1 MALTTL
7 PTAAFATGS
16 VGTSQLADGAVT
28 TEKLVADVNFRNLII
43 NGDMSIAQ
51 RGTSTASITG
61 TGYFTIDRVKN
72 AMSGFGTWTQ
82 SQSTDVPSGEGFGY
96 SLKYDCTTANASLSA
111 SAFGIFQMSKLE
123 GQMLQH
129 LKKGTANAE
138 SLTISFWVK
147 SSKTGTYI
155 VELFDED
162 NSRFTN
168 KSYSINSAS
177 TWEKK
182 TITFDGDTT
191 GAFNNDNGASLSIN
205 FWLGAGTTFTTG
217 SLQTTW
223 GGNTASNRAVGQ
235 VNLADSASNEW
246 YITGVQLEVGT
257 SASDFEFLP
266 YDVNLQRCQRY
277 FEQTYAMGT
286 ATGTATGTGSS
297 RVSGT
302 TDASSNI
309 TYNQPFRV
317 VKRTTPTITTYNAS
331 GTSGVWNYARSGA
344 SGTLSTNDWTTN
356 DKLVGLY
363 WTVGGGWN
371 FAIAQTEGHWVAD
384 AEL

>member
-1 MALTTL
+1 MALSTIPFSGL
-7 PTAAFATGS
+7 G
-16 VGTSQLADGAVT
+16 ADASNQGI
-28 TEKLVADVNFRNLII
+28 NFRNLII

-123 GQMLQH
+123 GQMLQY

-191 GAFNNDNGASLSIN
+191 GAFNNDNGDSLSIN

-235 VNLADSASNEW
+235 VNLADNTANEW

-266 YDVNLQRCQRY
+266 YDVNLQRCMRY
-277 FEQTYAMGT
+277 YQVLINGSNQSFENFTSYNGASVYCAHRFNVTEMR
-286 ATGTATGTGSS
+286 AAPTGITSNNTNDFAFYSQANAHFAPSLSFSDAHEKGSWIYCTMTTSVSQGSS
-297 RVSGT
+297 LFSKG
-302 TDASSNI
+302 
-309 TYNQPFRV
+309 
-317 VKRTTPTITTYNAS
+317 NAS
-331 GTSGVWNYARSGA
+331 TALCA
-344 SGTLSTNDWTTN
+344 
-356 DKLVGLY
+356 
-363 WTVGGGWN
+363 
-371 FAIAQTEGHWVAD
+371 FD

>member
-1 MALTTL
+1 MGTL
-7 PTAAFATGS
+7 KVDTIQDSGGNTILSSDGS
-16 VGTSQLADGAVT
+16 GGFTNSLPAGKTSSY
-28 TEKLVADVNFRNLII
+28 RNLII

-96 SLKYDCTTANASLSA
+96 SLKYDCTTANASLGA

-191 GAFNNDNGASLSIN
+191 GAFNNDNGDSLSIN

-235 VNLADSASNEW
+235 VNLADNTANDW

-257 SASDFEFLP
+257 TASDFEFLP
-266 YDVNLQRCQRY
+266 YDVNFQRCQRY
-277 FEQTYAMGT
+277 FERLHRDSSGDERVAVGWFNTTTDFNGLINYNEKRVNPTVTINNVGSFRVNYLNS
-286 ATGTATGTGSS
+286 ATTPSS
-297 RVSGT
+297 ASGNFIGKKTCNTSWGVSGMT
-302 TDASSNI
+302 AG
-309 TYNQPFRV
+309 Q
-317 VKRTTPTITTYNAS
+317 
-331 GTSGVWNYARSGA
+331 
-344 SGTLSTNDWTTN
+344 
-356 DKLVGLY
+356 
-363 WTVGGGWN
+363 GGGVRTDVTT
-371 FAIAQTEGHWVAD
+371 ASIDVD

>member
-1 MALTTL
+1 MALSKVDLANQVENQL
-7 PTAAFATGS
+7 P
-16 VGTSQLADGAVT
+16 QN
-28 TEKLVADVNFRNLII
+28 LVANNLPFRNIII
-43 NGDMSIAQ
+43 NGDMSQSQ
-51 RGTSTASITG
+51 RSTSVSSITG
-61 TGYFTIDRVKN
+61 SGYNTVDRFRTN
-72 AMSGFGTWTQ
+72 MTTAGTWTQ

-123 GQMLQH
+123 GQMLQY

-191 GAFNNDNGASLSIN
+191 GAFNNDNGDSLSIN

-235 VNLADSASNEW
+235 VNLADNTANEW

-266 YDVNLQRCQRY
+266 YDVNLRRCYRY
-277 FEQTYAMGT
+277 YEKSYDYETAPATNTEVSSMAINGLDQGTKQLRSVPVKHLETKRATPTVTIYDVPGNSGKINTLDSGGTT
-286 ATGTATGTGSS
+286 ATNQSFNGLLANGKNSFNWYIGS
-297 RVSGT
+297 
-302 TDASSNI
+302 TD
-309 TYNQPFRV
+309 
-317 VKRTTPTITTYNAS
+317 K
-331 GTSGVWNYARSGA
+331 
-344 SGTLSTNDWTTN
+344 
-356 DKLVGLY
+356 
-363 WTVGGGWN
+363 
-371 FAIAQTEGHWVAD
+371 EGYIYHYTAD

>member
-1 MALTTL
+1 MALSTI
-7 PTAAFATGS
+7 PTRALSEQGI
-16 VGTSQLADGAVT
+16 
-28 TEKLVADVNFRNLII
+28 NFRNLII

-191 GAFNNDNGASLSIN
+191 GAFNNDNGDSLSIN

-235 VNLADSASNEW
+235 VNLADNTANEW

-277 FEQTYAMGT
+277 YEILQATDSYDTILATWNRNTSDMGACLNYKVTKRTEPSFSFSNGNTFRMNT
-286 ATGTATGTGSS
+286 ATGDHT
-297 RVSGT
+297 
-302 TDASSNI
+302 ASSISSSN
-309 TYNQPFRV
+309 
-317 VKRTTPTITTYNAS
+317 PTIYTAQINIIAS
-331 GTSGVWNYARSGA
+331 GTPLTAGQAAYLNMENGN
-344 SGTLSTNDWTTN
+344 GD
-356 DKLVGLY
+356 
-363 WTVGGGWN
+363 
-371 FAIAQTEGHWVAD
+371 AIIRMD

>member
-155 VELFDED
+155 VELFDEN

-235 VNLADSASNEW
+235 VNLADNTANEW

-266 YDVNLQRCQRY
+266 YDVNLRRCQRY
-277 FEQTYAMGT
+277 FQVIAELT
-286 ATGTATGTGSS
+286 TGTGQEFIVPCANYNGTYIFGAYRFMPEMRSAPSVSS
-297 RVSGT
+297 VSGT
-302 TDASSNI
+302 DYYGINVNSTLDSFNQITASDI
-309 TYNQPFRV
+309 TPKSCQLAA
-317 VKRTTPTITTYNAS
+317 AS
-331 GTSGVWNYARSGA
+331 GV
-344 SGTLSTNDWTTN
+344 SGTAGQAGNMRTNNTSAKVT
-356 DKLVGLY
+356 
-363 WTVGGGWN
+363 
-371 FAIAQTEGHWVAD
+371 AD
-384 AEL
+384 AEF

>member
-1 MALTTL
+1 MGTL
-7 PTAAFATGS
+7 KVDTIQDSGGNTILSSDGS
-16 VGTSQLADGAVT
+16 GGFTNSLPAGKTSSY
-28 TEKLVADVNFRNLII
+28 RNLII

-96 SLKYDCTTANASLSA
+96 SLKYDCTTANASLGA

-191 GAFNNDNGASLSIN
+191 GAFNNDNGDSLSIN

-235 VNLADSASNEW
+235 VNLADNTANEW

-266 YDVNLQRCQRY
+266 YDVNFQRCQRY
-277 FEQTYAMGT
+277 FERLHRDSSGDERVAVGWFNTTTDFNGLINYNEKRVNPTVTINNVGSFRVNYLNS
-286 ATGTATGTGSS
+286 ATTPSS
-297 RVSGT
+297 ASGNFIGKKTCNTSWGVSGMT
-302 TDASSNI
+302 AG
-309 TYNQPFRV
+309 Q
-317 VKRTTPTITTYNAS
+317 
-331 GTSGVWNYARSGA
+331 
-344 SGTLSTNDWTTN
+344 
-356 DKLVGLY
+356 
-363 WTVGGGWN
+363 GGGVRTDVTT
-371 FAIAQTEGHWVAD
+371 ASIDVD

>member
-1 MALTTL
+1 MALSTIPFSGL
-7 PTAAFATGS
+7 G
-16 VGTSQLADGAVT
+16 ADASNQGI
-28 TEKLVADVNFRNLII
+28 NFRNLII
-43 NGDMSIAQ
+43 NGDMSVAQ

-123 GQMLQH
+123 GQMLQY

-191 GAFNNDNGASLSIN
+191 GSFNNDNGDSLSIN

-235 VNLADSASNEW
+235 VNLADNTANEW
-246 YITGVQLEVGT
+246 YITGVQLEAGT
-257 SASDFEFLP
+257 TASDFEFLP
-266 YDVNLQRCQRY
+266 YDVNLRRCERY
-277 FEQTYAMGT
+277 FQKHDGFEGT
-286 ATGTATGTGSS
+286 ASQTTQFQSVQTFHTPMRANPSASISGVLVVTDTDSDYTQSSANGAITAG
-297 RVSGT
+297 RVST
-302 TDASSNI
+302 TAVQLNFGNFSGM
-309 TYNQPFRV
+309 TRFR
-317 VKRTTPTITTYNAS
+317 PTQQN
-331 GTSGVWNYARSGA
+331 VGA
-344 SGTLSTNDWTTN
+344 NSCHM
-356 DKLVGLY
+356 
-363 WTVGGGWN
+363 
-371 FAIAQTEGHWVAD
+371 QMD

>member
-1 MALTTL
+1 MGTL
-7 PTAAFATGS
+7 KVDTIQDSGGNTILSSDGS
-16 VGTSQLADGAVT
+16 GGFTNSLPAGKTSSY
-28 TEKLVADVNFRNLII
+28 RNLII

-191 GAFNNDNGASLSIN
+191 GAFNNDNGDSLSIN

-235 VNLADSASNEW
+235 VNLADNTANDW

-257 SASDFEFLP
+257 TASDFEFLP
-266 YDVNLQRCQRY
+266 YDVNFQRCQRY
-277 FEQTYAMGT
+277 FERLHRD
-286 ATGTATGTGSS
+286 SS
-297 RVSGT
+297 GDERVAVGWFNTT
-302 TDASSNI
+302 TDFNGLI
-309 TYNQPFRV
+309 NYNEKRVNPTVTINNVGSFRV
-317 VKRTTPTITTYNAS
+317 NYLNSATTPSSA
-331 GTSGVWNYARSGA
+331 
-344 SGTLSTNDWTTN
+344 
-356 DKLVGLY
+356 
-363 WTVGGGWN
+363 
-371 FAIAQTEGHWVAD
+371 
-384 AEL
+384 